1 MQRYIALLG
10 GINVG
15 GHRVKMDHL
24 RTLFEGLGF
33 EQVETLIASGN
44 VIFETP
50 LSDPAA
56 LETQI
61 AQHLYEA
68 LGYKVPTFIRS
79 AAELTAI
86 AAYQPFPN
94 AGEYHTLSIMFMAD
108 TLPDDAQQV
117 FQAFQTQNDK
127 FHIHKREIYWL
138 CRTKTSDSLVD
149 WKHLGKT
156 IAMPPMT
163 VRNVTTVRK
172 LAEKYG
178 HSAKHS
184 SQ

>member
-24 RTLFEGLGF
+24 RTLFEALGF
-33 EQVETLIASGN
+33 EHVETLIASGN

-50 LSDPAA
+50 VTDPSA

-61 AQHLYEA
+61 AQHLHEA

-79 AAELTAI
+79 AAELMAI
-86 AAYQPFPN
+86 AAYQPFPE
-94 AGEYHTLSIMFMAD
+94 AGEYHTVSIMFMAN
-108 TLPDDAQQV
+108 TLPDDAQQ
-117 FQAFQTQNDK
+117 AFQVFHTPNDE
-127 FHIHKREIYWL
+127 FHIYKREIYWL
-138 CRTKTSDSLVD
+138 RRTKTLESLVD
-149 WKHLGKT
+149 WKRLGKT
-156 IAMPPMT
+156 IALPPMT

-178 HSAKHS
+178 HPAKD
-184 SQ
+184 

>member
-24 RTLFEGLGF
+24 RTLFEALGF
-33 EQVETLIASGN
+33 ERVETLIASGN

-50 LSDPAA
+50 FSDLAA
-56 LETQI
+56 LEMQI
-61 AQHLYEA
+61 AQHLHEA

-79 AAELTAI
+79 AAELTDI

-94 AGEYHTLSIMFMAD
+94 ISDYYALSVMFMSDA
-108 TLPDDAQQV
+108 LPDDAQQT
-117 FQAFQTQNDK
+117 FQAFQTPNDE
-127 FHIHKREIYWL
+127 FHIHNREIYWL
-138 CRTKTSDSLVD
+138 RRTKTSESLVD
-149 WKHLGKT
+149 WKRLGKA

-178 HSAKHS
+178 HSA
-184 SQ
+184 